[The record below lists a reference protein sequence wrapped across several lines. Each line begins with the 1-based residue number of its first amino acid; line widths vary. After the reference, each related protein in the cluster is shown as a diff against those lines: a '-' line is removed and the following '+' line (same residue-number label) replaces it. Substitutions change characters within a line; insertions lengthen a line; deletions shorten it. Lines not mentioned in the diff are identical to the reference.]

1 LKKRWNVFKDTF
13 CLRPKYRQK
22 EKGMSKLIE
31 LEKMGQSI
39 WLDYIKRSLLTS
51 GELKQLVD
59 KGLRGVTSNP
69 AIFEKA
75 IAGSNDYDDDLK
87 QLVKADGSIEQIYE
101 ALAVKDIALATDT
114 LRGVYD
120 STNGKDGY
128 VSLEVSPELAYETEK
143 TVAEAKRLFETVNR
157 PNVMIKV
164 PATKEGLPAIAEL
177 IGCGVNVNVTLIFGL
192 QNYKA
197 VAQAYQAGLENLA
210 TTGPGVKGGHAVD
223 RVASVASF
231 FVSRVDTAVDK
242 ELEKIDHTDLFGK
255 IAVANSKIA
264 YAEYNKIIQ
273 QPRWQQL
280 AAQGA
285 QVQRVLWAS
294 TSTKNPAYPDNLYVD
309 ELIGPDTVNTLPP
322 ATLDSFLDHG
332 RVAKT
337 LTRGLEEAQ
346 GQVAQLADLGIDLD
360 AITQKLQNDGVV
372 AFAKPF
378 AKLLESIA
386 EKCRQLKAA

>member
-1 LKKRWNVFKDTF
+1 
-13 CLRPKYRQK
+13 
-22 EKGMSKLIE
+22 MSKLIE
-31 LEKMGQSI
+31 LEKLGQSI
-39 WLDYIKRSLLTS
+39 WLDYIQRSLLTS
-51 GELKQLVD
+51 GELKQMVD
-59 KGLRGVTSNP
+59 SGLRGVTSNP

-87 QLVKADGSIEQIYE
+87 QLVKTDGSIEQIYE
-101 ALAVKDIALATDT
+101 ALAIKDITLATDT

-128 VSLEVSPELAYETEK
+128 VSLEVSPELAYETDK

-164 PATKEGLPAIAEL
+164 PATQEGLPAIAEL
-177 IGCGVNVNVTLIFGL
+177 IGCGVNVNVTLIFSL

-197 VAQAYQAGLENLA
+197 VAEAYQAGLEQLA
-210 TTGPGVKGGHAVD
+210 ATGPSVKGGHAID

-231 FVSRVDTAVDK
+231 FVSRVDSAVDK
-242 ELEKIDHTDLFGK
+242 KLEKIDNSELLGK

-264 YAEYNKIIQ
+264 YAEYKQIIQ

-280 AAQGA
+280 SAQGA

-309 ELIGPDTVNTLPP
+309 ELIGPNTVNTLPP
-322 ATLDSFLDHG
+322 ATLDSFMDHG
-332 RVAKT
+332 RVAET
-337 LTRGLEEAQ
+337 LTQGLEEAQ
-346 GQVAQLADLGIDLD
+346 HQVERLADLGIDL
-360 AITQKLQNDGVV
+360 AAVTRKLQDDGVV

-386 EKCRQLKAA
+386 EKCKQMN

>member
-1 LKKRWNVFKDTF
+1 
-13 CLRPKYRQK
+13 
-22 EKGMSKLIE
+22 MSKLIE

-39 WLDYIKRSLLTS
+39 WLDYIQRALLTS
-51 GELKQLVD
+51 GELKQMVD
-59 KGLRGVTSNP
+59 SGLRGVTSNP

-87 QLVKADGSIEQIYE
+87 QLIQTDGSIEQIYE
-101 ALAVKDIALATDT
+101 ALAIKDITLATDI

-120 STNGKDGY
+120 SSNAKDGY

-143 TVAEAKRLFETVNR
+143 TVAEAKRLYETVNR

-164 PATKEGLPAIAEL
+164 PATKEGLPAVAEL
-177 IGCGVNVNVTLIFGL
+177 IGCGVNVNVTLIFSL
-192 QNYKA
+192 QNYRA
-197 VAQAYQAGLENLA
+197 VAEAYQAGLEQLA
-210 TTGPGVKGGHAVD
+210 AAGPSVKGGHTVE

-242 ELEKIDHTDLFGK
+242 ELEKINHSELLGK
-255 IAVANSKIA
+255 IAVANSKVA
-264 YAEYNKIIQ
+264 YAEYKHIIQ

-280 AAQGA
+280 AAKGA

-322 ATLDSFLDHG
+322 ATLDSFMDHG
-332 RVAKT
+332 RVAET
-337 LTRGLEEAQ
+337 LTRGLDQAKD
-346 GQVAQLADLGIDLD
+346 QVARLADLDIDLD
-360 AITQKLQNDGVV
+360 AVTQKLQDDGVI

-386 EKCRQLKAA
+386 EKCKQLKAA

>member
-1 LKKRWNVFKDTF
+1 
-13 CLRPKYRQK
+13 
-22 EKGMSKLIE
+22 MSKLIE

-39 WLDYIKRSLLTS
+39 WLDYIQRSLLIS
-51 GELKQLVD
+51 GELKQMVD
-59 KGLRGVTSNP
+59 TGLRGVTSNP

-87 QLVKADGSIEQIYE
+87 QLVKTDGSIEQIYE
-101 ALAVKDIALATDT
+101 ALAIKDITLATDT

-128 VSLEVSPELAYETEK
+128 VSLEVSPELAYETDK
-143 TVAEAKRLFETVNR
+143 TVAEAKRLFETVSR

-177 IGCGVNVNVTLIFGL
+177 IGCGVNVNVTLIFSL

-197 VAQAYQAGLENLA
+197 VADAYQAGLEQLA
-210 TTGPGVKGGHAVD
+210 ADGPGVKGGHAID

-231 FVSRVDTAVDK
+231 FVSRVDTAVDT
-242 ELEKIDHTDLFGK
+242 ELEKIGHSELLGK

-264 YAEYNKIIQ
+264 YAEYKKIIQ

-322 ATLDSFLDHG
+322 ATLDSFMDHG
-332 RVAKT
+332 RVAET
-337 LTRGLEEAQ
+337 LTQGLDEAQ
-346 GQVAQLADLGIDLD
+346 SQVARLAELGIDLD
-360 AITQKLQNDGVV
+360 AVTQKLQDDGVV

-386 EKCRQLKAA
+386 EKCKQLKAA

>member
-1 LKKRWNVFKDTF
+1 
-13 CLRPKYRQK
+13 
-22 EKGMSKLIE
+22 MSKLIE

-39 WLDYIKRSLLTS
+39 WLDYIQRSLISS
-51 GELKQLVD
+51 GDLKKMVD
-59 KGLRGVTSNP
+59 FGLRGVTSNP

-87 QLVKADGSIEQIYE
+87 QLVNTDGSIEQIYE
-101 ALAVKDIALATDT
+101 ALAIKDITLATDT
-114 LRGVYD
+114 LREVYE
-120 STNGKDGY
+120 STHGKDGY
-128 VSLEVSPELAYETEK
+128 VSLEVSPELAYETHK
-143 TVAEAKRLFETVNR
+143 TVAEARRLFETVKR

-164 PATKEGLPAIAEL
+164 PATKEGLPAIAKL
-177 IGCGVNVNVTLIFGL
+177 IGCGVNVNVTLIFSL

-197 VAQAYQAGLENLA
+197 VAEAYQAGLEQLA
-210 TTGPGVKGGHAVD
+210 ANGPGVIGGHTID

-242 ELEKIDHTDLFGK
+242 QLEKTGNTQLLGK

-264 YAEYNKIIQ
+264 YAEYKNIIQ

-280 AAQGA
+280 SAQGA
-285 QVQRVLWAS
+285 KVQRVLWAS

-322 ATLDSFLDHG
+322 ATLDSFMDHG
-332 RVAKT
+332 RVAET

-346 GQVAQLADLGIDLD
+346 HQVAQLADLGIDLD
-360 AITQKLQNDGVV
+360 AITHKLQDDGVV

-386 EKCRQLKAA
+386 EKCKQL

>member
-1 LKKRWNVFKDTF
+1 LKKRWDVFKDNF
-13 CLRPKYRQK
+13 CLDRKFEHK
-22 EKGMSKLIE
+22 EKSMTKLIE

-39 WLDYIKRSLLTS
+39 WLDYIQRSLLTS
-51 GELKQLVD
+51 GELKQMVD
-59 KGLRGVTSNP
+59 SGLRGVTSNP

-87 QLVKADGSIEQIYE
+87 QLVKTDGSIEQIYE
-101 ALAVKDIALATDT
+101 ALAIKDIALATDT

-143 TVAEAKRLFETVNR
+143 TVAEAKRLFETVGR

-177 IGCGVNVNVTLIFGL
+177 IGCGVNVNVTLIFSL

-197 VAQAYQAGLENLA
+197 VAEAYQAGLEQLA
-210 TTGPGVKGGHAVD
+210 ANGPGVKGGHAID

-231 FVSRVDTAVDK
+231 FVSRVDTAVDT
-242 ELEKIDHTDLFGK
+242 ELEKIGYTELQGK

-264 YAEYNKIIQ
+264 YSEYKKIIQ
-273 QPRWQQL
+273 QDRWQQL

-294 TSTKNPAYPDNLYVD
+294 TSTKNPDYPDNLYVD

-322 ATLDSFLDHG
+322 ATLESFLDHG
-332 RVAKT
+332 RVAET
-337 LTRGLEEAQ
+337 LTRGVEEAQ
-346 GQVAQLADLGIDLD
+346 RQVARLAELDIDLD
-360 AITQKLQNDGVV
+360 AVTRKLQDDGVV
-372 AFAKPF
+372 AFARPF
-378 AKLLESIA
+378 AKLLESIS
-386 EKCRQLKAA
+386 EKCKQIKAA

>member
-1 LKKRWNVFKDTF
+1 
-13 CLRPKYRQK
+13 
-22 EKGMSKLIE
+22 MSKLIE

-143 TVAEAKRLFETVNR
+143 TLAEAKRLFETVNR

-210 TTGPGVKGGHAVD
+210 TTGPGVKGGHAID

-242 ELEKIDHTDLFGK
+242 ELEKIDHTDLLGK

-360 AITQKLQNDGVV
+360 AITRKLQHDGVI
-372 AFAKPF
+372 AFAEPF
-378 AKLLESIA
+378 VKLLESLA
-386 EKCRQLKAA
+386 EKCQRMKTA